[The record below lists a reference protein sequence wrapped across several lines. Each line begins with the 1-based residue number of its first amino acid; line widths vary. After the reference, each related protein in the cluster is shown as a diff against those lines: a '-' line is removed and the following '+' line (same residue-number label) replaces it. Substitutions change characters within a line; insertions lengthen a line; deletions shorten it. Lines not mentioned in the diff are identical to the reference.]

1 MKPIT
6 ILLAEDHT
14 IVRKGLLSLL
24 GKEPDFEVVGEA
36 ADGRAAV
43 RLAHELQPDVVIMDI
58 TMPLLNGL
66 EATRQIKRDLPQINV
81 VVLTVHATEEYIY
94 QILKAGAS
102 GYLIKQ
108 AAPEELVLAVRSAC
122 AGDTFLSPSV
132 SGMVVQEYIESA
144 QRLEASQDH
153 AALTDREREVLQ
165 LLAEGHAMREIAD
178 ILVLSIKTVETHR
191 ANLMHKLG
199 AHNLADL
206 TRDAIRLGIT
216 SLE

>member
-24 GKEPDFEVVGEA
+24 GKEPDIEVVGEA

>member
-1 MKPIT
+1 MRRIT

-24 GKEPDFEVVGEA
+24 GKEPDIEVVGEA

-132 SGMVVQEYIESA
+132 SDVVIQEYIERA
-144 QRLEASQDH
+144 QHSEASQDY

-178 ILVLSIKTVETHR
+178 ILVLSVKTVETHR
-191 ANLMHKLG
+191 ANLMRKLG